1 MENSFD
7 LSQPQGQSMMAN
19 FEAFGIAEEVAH
31 GPPFPRIV
39 DDGIAF
45 SPADELFLE
54 GLEVTEDQPASLL
67 YFDPDRT
74 AQLVQHINASP
85 LIQLMVPE
93 YITDRIPAGSV
104 VTVK

>member
-1 MENSFD
+1 MENSE

-31 GPPFPRIV
+31 GPFPRIV

-45 SPADELFLE
+45 SPADELFME
-54 GLEVTEDQPASLL
+54 GLEVTEDQPVSFL

-74 AQLVQHINASP
+74 AQLVQHINAAP
-85 LIQLMVPE
+85 AIQLMLPP
-93 YITDRIPAGSV
+93 YITDRIPCGSV
-104 VTVK
+104 LTVK